1 MEDTMSKGNLEISLP
16 ELYLSGEIYAEVY
29 ELGGAKPTSIIRTD
43 QEWGVKVHWDLKGSL
58 APLICGEW
66 CVHLCLESI
75 GPGPE
80 LRFDHPH
87 IHLDPC
93 GDGEYNCDFRIKPGK
108 IRGKD
113 CSYPYKLV
121 VTVTYLTAC
130 EKPGPIAGFVEGPIL
145 QFYDPDGE
153 PIYEAEK
160 RYEE

>member
-1 MEDTMSKGNLEISLP
+1 MSKGNLEVSFP
-16 ELYLSGEIYAEVY
+16 ELYLTGEIFAEVY
-29 ELGGAKPTSIIRTD
+29 EKGGAKPTSNIRTD
-43 QEWGVKVHWDLKGSL
+43 QEWGVNIHWDLKGSL

-80 LRFDHPH
+80 LRFDYPH
-87 IHLDPC
+87 IKLDPC
-93 GDGEYNCDFRIKPGK
+93 GNGEYYVDFHIPPGK
-108 IRGKD
+108 IEGDD

-145 QFYDPDGE
+145 QFYEPDGK
-153 PIYEAEK
+153 PVYYEVEK
-160 RYEE
+160 KYEG